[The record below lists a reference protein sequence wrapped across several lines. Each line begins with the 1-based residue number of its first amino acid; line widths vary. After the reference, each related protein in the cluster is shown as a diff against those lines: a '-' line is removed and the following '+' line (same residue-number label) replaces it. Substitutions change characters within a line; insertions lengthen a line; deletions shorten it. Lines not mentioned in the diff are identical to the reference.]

1 MKNITVS
8 LPEELARWARLW
20 AAEQDSSVSALLAR
34 LLQEKRESESR
45 YQAAMT
51 QFLSQ
56 KATRISDGSAYPSR
70 ESIHER

>member
-20 AAEQDSSVSALLAR
+20 AAEEDSSVSALLAR

-45 YQAAMT
+45 YRAAMT
-51 QFLSQ
+51 QFFSGM
-56 KATRISDGSAYPSR
+56 ATRISDGSAYPSR
-70 ESIHER
+70 ESLHER

>member
-20 AAEQDSSVSALLAR
+20 AAEEDSSVSALLAR

-51 QFLSQ
+51 QFLSV
-56 KATRISDGSAYPSR
+56 KATIISDGSAYPSR
-70 ESIHER
+70 ESLHER